1 MAFSDYMK
9 SLPNIRLETIK
20 QLAKACRVNEPT
32 VYRWIQGEFTPDPLK
47 RKVIAETLG
56 VPESELFPEVQ

>member
-20 QLAKACRVNEPT
+20 QLAKACRVNVNDNAK
-32 VYRWIQGEFTPDPLK
+32 VYQI
-47 RKVIAETLG
+47 II
-56 VPESELFPEVQ
+56 